1 MSDDKAAAV
10 LERARNDGVKLVE
23 LQFVD
28 IFGAVKSTTI
38 PIERLEETLAYGQAF
53 DGSSIEGFARI
64 QESDLVLRLDPATYA
79 VLPWRPRSAGA
90 ECRIICDVET
100 PGGKPYESSPRHI
113 LRKMLQRAED
123 MGFVYCVGTEQ
134 EFELFPREFLDKPE
148 LLEKT
153 KEGFLNYYFDFTSGS
168 GMDVRRDMILAL
180 EKMGMQVEMS
190 HHEVAP
196 KQHEIDIRYAD
207 AMRHA
212 DDAITLRYVVKA
224 VAQQS
229 GFHATFMPKTRQG
242 VNGVGMH
249 TNQSLLDRETGKN
262 AFVDS
267 SDTFGLSQTA
277 YRFLAGQ
284 LKHIRSLSAITN
296 PLVNSYKRIVPGYE
310 APCYVSWGRMN
321 RSALIRV
328 PGVQPGKEERTRLE
342 LRSPDPACN
351 PYLSFALLLAAGLE
365 GIEEGLSP
373 IKPCEENVFEATLQ
387 TADPENNVETL
398 PTTLGEA
405 IAEFERS
412 ELARKVLGEHAFHH
426 YITGKKAEWNEFRS
440 AVTDWEIRKYFK
452 FH

>member
-1 MSDDKAAAV
+1 MSGSNHSDV
-10 LERARNDGVKLVE
+10 QERARNDGVKLVE

-38 PIERLEETLAYGQAF
+38 PVERLEDALVHGQNF

-64 QESDLVLRLDPATYA
+64 QESDLVLRPDPDTYA
-79 VLPWRPRSAGA
+79 LLPWRPAQQA
-90 ECRIICDVET
+90 ECRFICDVEKT
-100 PGGKPYESSPRHI
+100 DGSPCESSPRHI
-113 LRKMLQRAED
+113 LKRILREAEE
-123 MGFVYCVGTEQ
+123 MGFIYCVGTEQ
-134 EFELFPREFLDKPE
+134 EFELFPREFLEKPE

-168 GMDVRRDMILAL
+168 GTDVRREMILAL

-196 KQHEIDIRYAD
+196 KQHEIDIRYAE
-207 AMRHA
+207 ALRHA
-212 DDAITLRYVVKA
+212 DDAITLRYVIKA
-224 VAQQS
+224 VATQH

-249 TNQSLLDRETGKN
+249 TNQSLLDCETKKN
-262 AFVDS
+262 IFYEE
-267 SDTFGLSQTA
+267 SDRFGLSRNA
-277 YRFLAGQ
+277 YHFLAGQ
-284 LKHIRSLSAITN
+284 LKHIRSISAVTN
-296 PLVNSYKRIVPGYE
+296 PLVNSYKRIVPGFE

-328 PGVQPGKEERTRLE
+328 PGVSPARKEATRLE

-365 GIEEGLSP
+365 GVREKLEPPPHSQ
-373 IKPCEENVFEATLQ
+373 ENVFEATVRASGSEDRLG
-387 TADPENNVETL
+387 TL
-398 PTTLGEA
+398 PATLAEALGE
-405 IAEFERS
+405 FEKS
-412 ELARKVLGEHAFHH
+412 KLALRTLGEHAFH
-426 YITGKKAEWNEFRS
+426 YFIAGKRVECDEFRM

-452 FH
+452 FY